1 MNLSKREQRPQKT
14 SYEGCLEEIR
24 LEAERVPRVHSSD
37 LANSSEKARTEICTK
52 NLLER
57 IVNAENMNKALKRVE
72 RNKGSHGIDGMQ
84 TDALRSYLMENG
96 KALVLEILEGR
107 YKPRP
112 VRKVEIPKPD
122 GGKRGLGIPVVVDR
136 VIQQAIAQVLTEVF
150 EPEFSAHSYG
160 FRPNKSAH
168 QALKQAEIYINS
180 GYKVVVDMD
189 LEKFFDRVNHDKLMY
204 LISRKVSDKRVL
216 KLIRRYLTAGVMAN
230 GICVKSKEGTPQGGP
245 LSPLLSNIMLNELD
259 KMLEERGHK
268 FCRYADDCNIYVKSR
283 RAGLRVM
290 ETVRRFLENELRLK
304 VNEEKSAV
312 ASPMK
317 RKFLGYSFY
326 FRNGKYRLRVHPKS
340 LNRLKDKIR
349 EVTNR
354 NESMNF
360 ETRLKKLI
368 EKTRGWVN
376 YFKLADMTSSLKDI
390 DAWIRRRLRACIWKT
405 WKKIRTRFTNL
416 SKLGIEENKAWEF
429 ANTRKGYWRISRSPI
444 MSRAITNVRLEK
456 RGYVS
461 MSTMYKKVKL
471 V

>member
-1 MNLSKREQRPQKT
+1 MNLSKREQRLQKT
-14 SYEGCLEEIR
+14 SYEGYLEEMR
-24 LEAERVPRVHSSD
+24 LEAERVSRAHSSV

-57 IVNAENMNKALKRVE
+57 IVSSENMNKALRRVE

-84 TDALRSYLMENG
+84 TDTLRSYLMENG

-107 YKPRP
+107 YKPKP

-136 VIQQAIAQVLTEVF
+136 VIQQAISQVLTEVF
-150 EPEFSAHSYG
+150 EPEFSEHSYG

-189 LEKFFDRVNHDKLMY
+189 LEKFFDRVNHDKLMH
-204 LISRKVSDKRVL
+204 LISRKVTDKRVL

-268 FCRYADDCNIYVKSR
+268 FCRYADDCNIYVKSK

-290 ETVRRFLENELRLK
+290 ETVRKFLEKELRLK

-326 FRNGKYRLRVHPKS
+326 FRNGRYRLRVHPKS

-354 NESMNF
+354 NVSMNF
-360 ETRLKKLI
+360 EVRLKKLT
-368 EKTRGWVN
+368 EKTRGWMN
-376 YFKLADMTSSLKDI
+376 YFKLADMSNALKEI
-390 DAWIRRRLRACIWKT
+390 DGWIRRRLRACIWKT
-405 WKKIRTRFTNL
+405 WKKVRTRFANL
-416 SKLGIEENKAWEF
+416 RKLGIDSNKAWEF
-429 ANTRKGYWRISRSPI
+429 ANTRKGYWRISHSPI
-444 MSRAITNVRLEK
+444 LSRAITNERLVR

-461 MSTMYKKVKL
+461 MSTMYQKVKL

>member
-1 MNLSKREQRPQKT
+1 
-14 SYEGCLEEIR
+14 
-24 LEAERVPRVHSSD
+24 
-37 LANSSEKARTEICTK
+37 
-52 NLLER
+52 
-57 IVNAENMNKALKRVE
+57 
-72 RNKGSHGIDGMQ
+72 
-84 TDALRSYLMENG
+84 MENG

-107 YKPRP
+107 YKPKP

-136 VIQQAIAQVLTEVF
+136 VIQQAISQVLTEVF
-150 EPEFSAHSYG
+150 EPEFSEHSYG

-189 LEKFFDRVNHDKLMY
+189 LEKFFDRVNHDKLMH
-204 LISRKVSDKRVL
+204 LISRKVTDKRVL
-216 KLIRRYLTAGVMAN
+216 KLIRRYLTAGVMEN

-268 FCRYADDCNIYVKSR
+268 FCRYADDCNIYVKSG

-290 ETVRRFLENELRLK
+290 ETVRKFLAKELRLK
-304 VNEEKSAV
+304 VNEGKSAV
-312 ASPMK
+312 ASPTN

-326 FRNGKYRLRVHPKS
+326 YKKGTYRLRVHPKS
-340 LNRLKDKIR
+340 LNRLKDKVR
-349 EVTNR
+349 GVTNR
-354 NESMNF
+354 NVSMNF
-360 ETRLKKLI
+360 ETRLKQLI

-376 YFKLADMTSSLKDI
+376 YFKLADMSSALKEI
-390 DAWIRRRLRACIWKT
+390 DGWIRRRLRACIWKT
-405 WKKIRTRFTNL
+405 WKKILTRFNNL
-416 SKLGIEENKAWEF
+416 SKLGIDRNKAWEF
-429 ANTRKGYWRISRSPI
+429 ANTRKGYWRISNSPI
-444 MSRAITNVRLEK
+444 LSRSITNERLVR

-461 MSTMYKKVKL
+461 MSTMYQKVKL

>member
-14 SYEGCLEEIR
+14 SYEGYLEEIR
-24 LEAERVPRVHSSD
+24 LEAKSVPRAHSSD
-37 LANSSEKARTEICTK
+37 LANSSKKARTEICTK

-107 YKPRP
+107 YKPKP

-150 EPEFSAHSYG
+150 EPEFSEHSYG

-189 LEKFFDRVNHDKLMY
+189 LEKFFDRVNHDKLMH

-216 KLIRRYLTAGVMAN
+216 KLIRKYLTAGVMEH
-230 GICVKSKEGTPQGGP
+230 GICVKLKEGTPQGGP
-245 LSPLLSNIMLNELD
+245 LSPLLSNIMLSELD

-283 RAGLRVM
+283 RAGIRVM
-290 ETVRRFLENELRLK
+290 ETVRSFLENELRLK

-312 ASPMK
+312 ASPTK

-326 FRNGKYRLRVHPKS
+326 FRNRKYRLRVHPKS

-354 NESMNF
+354 NVSMNF

-405 WKKIRTRFTNL
+405 WKKIRTRFSSL
-416 SKLGIEENKAWEF
+416 VRLGVERNKAWEY
-429 ANTRKGYWRISRSPI
+429 ANTRKGYWRISNSPI
-444 MSRAITNVRLEK
+444 LKCAITNDRLVK

-471 V
+471 A

>member
-1 MNLSKREQRPQKT
+1 MNLSKREQRLQKT
-14 SYEGCLEEIR
+14 SYGGYLEEIR
-24 LEAERVPRVHSSD
+24 LEAERVPRAHSSD

-57 IVNAENMNKALKRVE
+57 IVSSENMNRALKRVE

-107 YKPRP
+107 YKPKP

-150 EPEFSAHSYG
+150 EPEFSEHSYG

-180 GYKVVVDMD
+180 GYKFVVDMD
-189 LEKFFDRVNHDKLMY
+189 LEKFFDRVNHDKLMH
-204 LISRKVSDKRVL
+204 LISRKVTDKRVL
-216 KLIRRYLTAGVMAN
+216 KLIRKYLTAGVMAN
-230 GICVKSKEGTPQGGP
+230 GICVVSKEGTPQGGP

-268 FCRYADDCNIYVKSR
+268 FCRYADDCNIYVKSK

-304 VNEEKSAV
+304 VNEGKSAV
-312 ASPMK
+312 SSPVE

-340 LNRLKDKIR
+340 LNRLKDNIR

-354 NESMNF
+354 NVSMNF

-376 YFKLADMTSSLKDI
+376 YFKLADMTSMLRDI
-390 DAWIRRRLRACIWKT
+390 DTWIRRRLRACIWKT
-405 WKKIRTRFTNL
+405 WKKIRTRFSSL
-416 SKLGIEENKAWEF
+416 VRLGVMRNKAWEY
-429 ANTRKGYWRISRSPI
+429 ANTRKGYWRISNSPI
-444 MSRAITNVRLEK
+444 LKCAITNARLEK

-471 V
+471 A

>member
-1 MNLSKREQRPQKT
+1 MNLSNREQGPQKT
-14 SYEGCLEEIR
+14 SNEGYLEEQR

-37 LANSSEKARTEICTK
+37 LANSSKKARTEICTK

-57 IVNAENMNKALKRVE
+57 IVSSENMNRALKRIE

-84 TDALRSYLMENG
+84 TDTLRSYLKENG

-107 YKPRP
+107 YKPKP

-122 GGKRGLGIPVVVDR
+122 GGKRGLGIPIVVDR
-136 VIQQAIAQVLTEVF
+136 VIQQAISQVLTGIF
-150 EPEFSAHSYG
+150 EPEFSEHSYG

-168 QALKQAEIYINS
+168 QALKQAENYINS
-180 GYKVVVDMD
+180 GYKIVVDMD
-189 LEKFFDRVNHDKLMY
+189 LEKFFDRVNHDKLMH
-204 LISRKVSDKRVL
+204 LISRKVNDKRVL
-216 KLIRRYLTAGVMAN
+216 KLIRRYLTAGVMTN

-290 ETVRRFLENELRLK
+290 ETVRSFLENELRLK
-304 VNEEKSAV
+304 VNEAKSAV

-326 FRNGKYRLRVHPKS
+326 FGNEKYRLRVHPKS

-354 NESMNF
+354 NVSMNF
-360 ETRLKKLI
+360 ETRVKKLI

-376 YFKLADMTSSLKDI
+376 YFKLADMSKILIMI
-390 DAWIRRRLRACIWKT
+390 DKWIRRRLRACIWKT
-405 WKKIRTRFTNL
+405 WKRVRTRYSNL
-416 SKLGIEENKAWEF
+416 IRLGIDKYKAWEY
-429 ANTRKGYWRISRSPI
+429 ANTRKGYWRISNSPI
-444 MSRAITNVRLEK
+444 MQRAITNTRLEK

>member
-14 SYEGCLEEIR
+14 SYEGYLEEIR
-24 LEAERVPRVHSSD
+24 LEAKSVPRAHSSD
-37 LANSSEKARTEICTK
+37 LANSSKKARTEICTK

-107 YKPRP
+107 YKPKP

-150 EPEFSAHSYG
+150 EPEFSEHSYG

-189 LEKFFDRVNHDKLMY
+189 LEKFFDRVNHDKLMH

-216 KLIRRYLTAGVMAN
+216 KLIRKYLTAGVMEH
-230 GICVKSKEGTPQGGP
+230 GICVKLKEGTPQGGP
-245 LSPLLSNIMLNELD
+245 LSPLLSNIMLSELD

-283 RAGLRVM
+283 RAGIRVM
-290 ETVRRFLENELRLK
+290 ETVRSFLENELRLK

-312 ASPMK
+312 ASPTK

-326 FRNGKYRLRVHPKS
+326 FRNRKYRLRVHPKS

-354 NESMNF
+354 NVSMNF

-405 WKKIRTRFTNL
+405 WKKIRTRFSSL
-416 SKLGIEENKAWEF
+416 VRLGVERNKAWEY
-429 ANTRKGYWRISRSPI
+429 ANTRKGYWRISNSPI
-444 MSRAITNVRLEK
+444 LKCAITNERLVK

-471 V
+471 A

>member
-1 MNLSKREQRPQKT
+1 MNLSKREQRLQKT
-14 SYEGCLEEIR
+14 SYEGYLEEIR
-24 LEAERVPRVHSSD
+24 LEAERVLRAQSSD

-52 NLLER
+52 NTLER
-57 IVNAENMNKALKRVE
+57 IVNSENMNKALIRVE

-84 TDALRSYLMENG
+84 TDALRSYLTENG

-107 YKPRP
+107 YNPRP

-136 VIQQAIAQVLTEVF
+136 VIQQAISQVLTEVF
-150 EPEFSAHSYG
+150 EPEFSEHSYG

-168 QALKQAEIYINS
+168 QALKQAELYINL

-189 LEKFFDRVNHDKLMY
+189 LEKFFDRVSHDKLMY
-204 LISRKVSDKRVL
+204 LISKKVSDKRVL
-216 KLIRRYLTAGVMAN
+216 KLIRKYLTAGVMEH

-283 RAGLRVM
+283 RAGQRVM
-290 ETVRRFLENELRLK
+290 GTVRRFLENELSLK
-304 VNEEKSAV
+304 VNEGKSAV
-312 ASPMK
+312 ASPMR

-326 FRNGKYRLRVHPKS
+326 YGKGKYSLRVHPKS

-354 NESMNF
+354 NVSMNF
-360 ETRLKKLI
+360 ETRLKKLT

-376 YFKLADMTSSLKDI
+376 YFKLADMSNALIDI
-390 DAWIRRRLRACIWKT
+390 DKWVRRRLRACIWKT
-405 WKKIRTRFTNL
+405 WKRIRTRFANL
-416 SKLGIEENKAWEF
+416 SKLGVDENKAWEY

-444 MSRAITNVRLEK
+444 MSRAITNARLEK

-461 MSTMYKKVKL
+461 TTTMYKKVKL
-471 V
+471 A

>member
-24 LEAERVPRVHSSD
+24 LEAERVPRAHSSD

-84 TDALRSYLMENG
+84 TDTLRSYLMENG

-107 YKPRP
+107 YKPKP

-136 VIQQAIAQVLTEVF
+136 VIQQAISQVLTEVF
-150 EPEFSAHSYG
+150 EPEFSEHSYG

-180 GYKVVVDMD
+180 GYKVIVDMD
-189 LEKFFDRVNHDKLMY
+189 LEKFFDRVNHDKLMH
-204 LISRKVSDKRVL
+204 LISRKVTDKRVL
-216 KLIRRYLTAGVMAN
+216 KLIRKYLTAGVMAN
-230 GICVKSKEGTPQGGP
+230 GICVASKEGTPQGGP

-312 ASPMK
+312 ASPTK

-326 FRNGKYRLRVHPKS
+326 FRNGKYRLRVHLKS

-354 NESMNF
+354 NVSMNF

-368 EKTRGWVN
+368 EKTRVWVN

-405 WKKIRTRFTNL
+405 WKKIRTRFSSL
-416 SKLGIEENKAWEF
+416 VRLGIDRNKAWEY
-429 ANTRKGYWRISRSPI
+429 ANTRKGYWRISNSPI
-444 MSRAITNVRLEK
+444 MQRAITNARLEK

-471 V
+471 A

>member
-14 SYEGCLEEIR
+14 SYEGCLEEKR

-37 LANSSEKARTEICTK
+37 LANLSKKARTEICTK

-57 IVNAENMNKALKRVE
+57 IVSSENMNKALKRVE

-84 TDALRSYLMENG
+84 TDTLRSYLTENG

-107 YKPRP
+107 YKPKP

-136 VIQQAIAQVLTEVF
+136 VIQQAISQVLTEVF
-150 EPEFSAHSYG
+150 EPEFSEHSYG
-160 FRPNKSAH
+160 FRPNKSTH
-168 QALKQAEIYINS
+168 HALKQAEIYINS

-189 LEKFFDRVNHDKLMY
+189 LEKFFDRVNHDKLMH

-216 KLIRRYLTAGVMAN
+216 KLIRKYLTAGVMAN
-230 GICVKSKEGTPQGGP
+230 GICVASKEGTPQGGP

-268 FCRYADDCNIYVKSR
+268 FCRYADDCNIYVKSK

-312 ASPMK
+312 ASPTK

-326 FRNGKYRLRVHPKS
+326 YRKGTYRLRVHPKS
-340 LNRLKDKIR
+340 INRLKDKIR

-354 NESMNF
+354 NVSMNF

-376 YFKLADMTSSLKDI
+376 YFKLADMTSILSEV

-405 WKKIRTRFTNL
+405 WKRIRTRFSSL
-416 SKLGIEENKAWEF
+416 IRLGIERNKAWEY
-429 ANTRKGYWRISRSPI
+429 ANTRKGYWRISNSPI
-444 MSRAITNVRLEK
+444 LKCAITNDRLEK
-456 RGYVS
+456 RGFVS
-461 MSTMYKKVKL
+461 MSTMYKKVKF

>member
-24 LEAERVPRVHSSD
+24 LEAERVPRAHSSD

-107 YKPRP
+107 YKPKP

-136 VIQQAIAQVLTEVF
+136 VIQQALSQVLTEVF
-150 EPEFSAHSYG
+150 EPEFSEHSYG

-180 GYKVVVDMD
+180 GYKFVVDMD
-189 LEKFFDRVNHDKLMY
+189 LEKFFDRVNHDKLMH
-204 LISRKVSDKRVL
+204 LISKKVSDKRVL
-216 KLIRRYLTAGVMAN
+216 KLIRKYLTAGVMEH
-230 GICVKSKEGTPQGGP
+230 GICVASKEGTPQGGP

-268 FCRYADDCNIYVKSR
+268 FCRYADDCNIYVKSK

-304 VNEEKSAV
+304 VNEGKSAV
-312 ASPMK
+312 ASPTK

-354 NESMNF
+354 NVSMNF

-405 WKKIRTRFTNL
+405 WKKIRTRFSSL
-416 SKLGIEENKAWEF
+416 VRLGVERNKAWEY
-429 ANTRKGYWRISRSPI
+429 ANTRKGYWRISNSPI
-444 MSRAITNVRLEK
+444 LKCAITNERLVK

-471 V
+471 A

>member
-24 LEAERVPRVHSSD
+24 LEAERVPRAQSSD

-107 YKPRP
+107 YKPKP

-136 VIQQAIAQVLTEVF
+136 VIQQAISQVLTEVF
-150 EPEFSAHSYG
+150 EPEFSEHSYG

-189 LEKFFDRVNHDKLMY
+189 LEKFFDRVNHDKLMH
-204 LISRKVSDKRVL
+204 LISRKVCDKRVL
-216 KLIRRYLTAGVMAN
+216 KLIRKYLTAGVMEH

-245 LSPLLSNIMLNELD
+245 LSPLLSNIMLSELD

-290 ETVRRFLENELRLK
+290 EAVRRFLENELRLK

-312 ASPMK
+312 ASPTK

-326 FRNGKYRLRVHPKS
+326 YKNGKYRLRVHPKS

-354 NESMNF
+354 NVSMNF
-360 ETRLKKLI
+360 EARLKKLI

-376 YFKLADMTSSLKDI
+376 YFKLADMSYTLREI

-405 WKKIRTRFTNL
+405 WKKIRTRFSSLTR
-416 SKLGIEENKAWEF
+416 LGVERKKAWEY
-429 ANTRKGYWRISRSPI
+429 ANTRKGFWRISKSPI
-444 MSRAITNVRLEK
+444 MQRAITNTRLEK

-471 V
+471 A

>member
-14 SYEGCLEEIR
+14 SYEGYLEEIR
-24 LEAERVPRVHSSD
+24 LEAERVPRAQSSD
-37 LANSSEKARTEICTK
+37 LANSSEKSRTEICTK

-107 YKPRP
+107 YKPKP

-150 EPEFSAHSYG
+150 EPEFSEHSYG

-189 LEKFFDRVNHDKLMY
+189 LEKFFDRVNHDKLMH

-216 KLIRRYLTAGVMAN
+216 KLIRKYLTAGVMEH

-304 VNEEKSAV
+304 VNEGKSAV

-326 FRNGKYRLRVHPKS
+326 YRNGKYRLRVHPKS

-354 NESMNF
+354 NVSMNF

-376 YFKLADMTSSLKDI
+376 YFKLANMTSSLKDI

-405 WKKIRTRFTNL
+405 WKKIRTKFVNL
-416 SKLGIEENKAWEF
+416 RKLGIDENKAWEF
-429 ANTRKGYWRISRSPI
+429 ANTRKGFWRISRSPI
-444 MSRAITNVRLEK
+444 MSRAITNARLEK

-461 MSTMYKKVKL
+461 MSTMYNKVKL
-471 V
+471 A

>member
-14 SYEGCLEEIR
+14 SYEGYLEEIR
-24 LEAERVPRVHSSD
+24 LEAEMVPRAHSSD

-84 TDALRSYLMENG
+84 TDTLRSYLTENG

-107 YKPRP
+107 YKPKP

-136 VIQQAIAQVLTEVF
+136 VIQQAISQVLTEVF
-150 EPEFSAHSYG
+150 EPEFSEHSYG

-189 LEKFFDRVNHDKLMY
+189 LEKFFDRVNHDKLMH
-204 LISRKVSDKRVL
+204 LIARKVTDNRVL
-216 KLIRRYLTAGVMAN
+216 KLIRRYLTAGVMTN

-268 FCRYADDCNIYVKSR
+268 FCRYADDCNIYVKSK

-290 ETVRRFLENELRLK
+290 ETVRKFLEKELRLK

-326 FRNGKYRLRVHPKS
+326 FRNGKCRLRVHPKS

-354 NESMNF
+354 NVSMNF
-360 ETRLKKLI
+360 EVRLKKLT

-376 YFKLADMTSSLKDI
+376 YFKLADMSNALKEMDG
-390 DAWIRRRLRACIWKT
+390 WIRRRLRACIWKT
-405 WKKIRTRFTNL
+405 WKKILTKFTNL
-416 SKLGIEENKAWEF
+416 RKLGIDRNKAWEY
-429 ANTRKGYWRISRSPI
+429 ANTRKGYWRISNSPI
-444 MSRAITNVRLEK
+444 LSRAITNERLVR

-461 MSTMYKKVKL
+461 MSTLYRKVKL

>member
-24 LEAERVPRVHSSD
+24 LEAERVPRAHSSD
-37 LANSSEKARTEICTK
+37 LANSSVKARTEICTK

-84 TDALRSYLMENG
+84 TDTLRSYLTENG

-107 YKPRP
+107 YKPKP

-122 GGKRGLGIPVVVDR
+122 GGKRGLGIPIVVDR
-136 VIQQAIAQVLTEVF
+136 VIQQAISQVLTEVF
-150 EPEFSAHSYG
+150 EPEFSEHSYG

-189 LEKFFDRVNHDKLMY
+189 LEKFFDRVNHDKLMH
-204 LISRKVSDKRVL
+204 LISRKVIDKRVL
-216 KLIRRYLTAGVMAN
+216 KLIRRYLTAGVMTN

-290 ETVRRFLENELRLK
+290 ETVRSFLENELRLK

-326 FRNGKYRLRVHPKS
+326 YRKGTYRLRVHPKS

-354 NESMNF
+354 NVSMNF

-376 YFKLADMTSSLKDI
+376 YFKLADMTSILRDV

-405 WKKIRTRFTNL
+405 WKRIRTRFSSL
-416 SKLGIEENKAWEF
+416 IRLGTERNKAWEY
-429 ANTRKGYWRISRSPI
+429 ANTRKGYWRISNSPI
-444 MSRAITNVRLEK
+444 LKCAITNDRLEK
-456 RGYVS
+456 RGFVS
-461 MSTMYKKVKL
+461 MSTMYKKVKFA
-471 V
+471 

>member
-14 SYEGCLEEIR
+14 SYEDCLEEIR

-37 LANSSEKARTEICTK
+37 LANSLKKARTEICTK

-84 TDALRSYLMENG
+84 TDTLRSYLTENG

-107 YKPRP
+107 YKPKP

-136 VIQQAIAQVLTEVF
+136 VIQQAISQVLTEVF
-150 EPEFSAHSYG
+150 EPEFSEHSYG

-189 LEKFFDRVNHDKLMY
+189 LEKFFDRVNHDKLMH
-204 LISRKVSDKRVL
+204 LISRKVTDKRVL
-216 KLIRRYLTAGVMAN
+216 KLIRGYLTAGVMTN

-290 ETVRRFLENELRLK
+290 ETVRKFLENELRLK

-312 ASPMK
+312 ASPVK

-326 FRNGKYRLRVHPKS
+326 SRNGKYRLRVHPKS

-354 NESMNF
+354 NVSMNF

-376 YFKLADMTSSLKDI
+376 YFKLANMSNVLIEI
-390 DAWIRRRLRACIWKT
+390 DKWVRRRLRACIWKT
-405 WKKIRTRFTNL
+405 WKKIRTRFSSL
-416 SKLGIEENKAWEF
+416 ARLGIERNKAWEY
-429 ANTRKGYWRISRSPI
+429 ANTRKGYWRISNSPI
-444 MSRAITNVRLEK
+444 LNCAITNERLVK

-471 V
+471 A